1 MNIQSM
7 QKFLIFLLA
16 ISLFT
21 VRAQTGIGTS
31 SPHASAKLEVSATNK
46 GFLPPRITLTSV
58 TDAATIASPATGLL
72 VYNIGSVGLAA
83 GYYYWNGTRWA
94 TIATASSPDQ
104 TVDYVSVTR
113 TSVQTVNTGDNILFN
128 QTNGGNIP
136 YNSSTGAFSLIAGKT
151 YRLSGFVSL
160 SSSNSTAEE
169 VNVVWKTGTGE
180 ILANKGDIL
189 STNMGTTAASAGIAD
204 AFYTPTANTT
214 VALYVSYA
222 SGSSIVWG
230 NMTYANIQQIGSSAI
245 VNPWVL
251 NANDVYNTTGKV
263 GIGTSSPTA
272 QLNISGGGVKI
283 ASGLGNTST
292 RPTLNTSSVGN
303 YEIRGVGGGAT
314 QLDSQD
320 DGFLRL
326 SAGGGTNVNTQS
338 SIDISGYSTLPD
350 MSNNIVMRTG
360 GTERLRIDGSGN
372 LNVTGKL
379 NIGDASGN
387 VAQKVTGIV
396 NAGTFITLDNLK
408 VSVTT
413 SGSRGLSIA
422 TNTGSFIC
430 EIAGTY
436 GAAGGGSGNSANN
449 ITYST
454 TPSGSPFGWNFATM
468 GDMATYLIFDRT
480 NTRVYRVTMIIG
492 SAYNNNFISIE
503 RLY

>member
-1 MNIQSM
+1 M
-7 QKFLIFLLA
+7 KFVFTLLF
-16 ISLFT
+16 SLCALSII
-21 VRAQTGIGTS
+21 AQTGIGTT
-31 SPHASAKLEVSATNK
+31 SPHASAKLEVNATNK
-46 GFLPPRITLTSV
+46 GFLPPRVTLTSV
-58 TDAATIASPATGLL
+58 SDAATISSPATGLL
-72 VYNIGSVGLAA
+72 VYNNGSVGLAA

-94 TIATASSPDQ
+94 TIATANSPDQ

-113 TSVQTVNTGDNILFN
+113 TSVQTVNSGDNILFN

-136 YNSSTGAFSLIAGKT
+136 YNSSTGEFSLISGKT
-151 YRLSGFVSL
+151 YRLSGYVAL

-180 ILANKGDIL
+180 ILPNKGDIL

-222 SGSSIVWG
+222 SGNSIVWG
-230 NMTYANIQQIGSSAI
+230 SMTYANIQQIGSSAI

-251 NANDVYNTTGKV
+251 NGNDVYNTTGKV

-292 RPTLNTSSVGN
+292 RPALNTSSVGN
-303 YEIRGVGGGAT
+303 YEIRGVGGGVT

-360 GTERLRIDGSGN
+360 GTERLRIDPSGN
-372 LNVTGKL
+372 VNITGKL
-379 NIGDASGN
+379 NVGDATGN
-387 VAQKVTGIV
+387 VVTKVSSIV
-396 NAGTFITLDNLK
+396 NAGTYLQLDNLK

-413 SGSRGLSIA
+413 SGSRGLSIGA
-422 TNTGSFIC
+422 VSTNFTANISAWYAMNGGVAGS
-430 EIAGTY
+430 
-436 GAAGGGSGNSANN
+436 AAANVAY
-449 ITYST
+449 TT
-454 TPSGSPFGWNFATM
+454 TPSGAAFGWHFPSESDGSYYTIV
-468 GDMATYLIFDRT
+468 DKT
-480 NTRVYRVTMIIG
+480 NSRMYRVSLVIG
-492 SAYNNNFISIE
+492 SAYLNNFISIE
-503 RLY
+503 RFY